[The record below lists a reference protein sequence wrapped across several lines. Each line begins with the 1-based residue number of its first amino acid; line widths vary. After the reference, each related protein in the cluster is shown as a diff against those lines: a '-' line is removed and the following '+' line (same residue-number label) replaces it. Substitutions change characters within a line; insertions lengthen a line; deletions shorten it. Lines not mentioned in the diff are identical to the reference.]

1 MIVLMLLDW
10 HNDSKNTNFLN
21 LDELALIYTRETTG
35 TYMTKVLRNYYV
47 IQTLFLDG
55 SNLLNCAKRTICSK
69 MQWNM
74 PLNHGILNLLKN
86 LLAGS

>member
-1 MIVLMLLDW
+1 
-10 HNDSKNTNFLN
+10 
-21 LDELALIYTRETTG
+21 
-35 TYMTKVLRNYYV
+35 MTKVLRNYYV